1 MEIYNDILTAISL
14 ELTNNNNN
22 YREDGAGAKPTRVQL
37 KSNLAYDK
45 FARYL
50 TELENKNMIKHYPL
64 SITER
69 GNDFLKDYQRIAD
82 FVLEMGIKYM
92 DFSEE
97 DMKK

>member
-14 ELTNNNNN
+14 EITNNND

-64 SITER
+64 SIFKWQYLFSITKIYRHTEK
-69 GNDFLKDYQRIAD
+69 NNFNVYRI
-82 FVLEMGIKYM
+82 
-92 DFSEE
+92 
-97 DMKK
+97 

>member
-1 MEIYNDILTAISL
+1 MIFLRQFRL
-14 ELTNNNNN
+14 RLTNNND

-64 SITER
+64 SISER
-69 GNDFLKDYQRIAD
+69 GKDFLKDYQRIAD

-97 DMKK
+97 EMKK

>member
-45 FARYL
+45 FARL
-50 TELENKNMIKHYPL
+50 IH
-64 SITER
+64 
-69 GNDFLKDYQRIAD
+69 
-82 FVLEMGIKYM
+82 
-92 DFSEE
+92 
-97 DMKK
+97 

>member
-14 ELTNNNNN
+14 EQTNHTD
-22 YREDGAGAKPTRVQL
+22 YHELGSGAKPTRVQL

-50 TELENKNMIKHYPL
+50 NELQNKEMINQHPL
-64 SITER
+64 TITER
-69 GNDFLKDYQRIAD
+69 GKDFLQDYQRISD

-92 DFSEE
+92 YFSEE
-97 DMKK
+97 DMM